1 MLALHVQ
8 VTGRKEFGVL
18 DRQILEFRDRDQLV
32 AAQIAY
38 FIFDIL
44 NEYSFKMSY
53 THTFLSAHFDEKAYL
68 STCLTERFG

>member
-53 THTFLSAHFDEKAYL
+53 THTFFIR
-68 STCLTERFG
+68 TF